1 MTPIIKVIEAK
12 KLVGISESM
21 NLIENKTAMLW
32 QNFMP
37 KRHLIKNING
47 NHFISMQIY
56 DNEYF
61 AKFNPDNKFTKWACT
76 EVTDFETIPFGMQT
90 IILPAG
96 KYAIFK
102 YKGLATQAAPFF
114 EYIFTQWLPNSNY
127 ELDNRPHFEV
137 LGEKYHPNNPQSE
150 EEVWIPIEDKQVF

>member
-56 DNEYF
+56 ADEHF
-61 AKFNPDNKFTKWACT
+61 AAFNPTNNFTKWACV
-76 EVTDFETIPFGMQT
+76 EVTDFKEIPSQMKTF
-90 IILPAG
+90 ILPAG
-96 KYAIFK
+96 TYAVFN
-102 YKGLATQAAPFF
+102 YKGLPANAAPFF
-114 EYIFTQWLPNSNY
+114 KQIFTEWIPSSNY

-137 LGEKYHPNNPQSE
+137 LGEKYNNHHPESE
-150 EEVWIPIEDKQVF
+150 EEVWIPIKNK